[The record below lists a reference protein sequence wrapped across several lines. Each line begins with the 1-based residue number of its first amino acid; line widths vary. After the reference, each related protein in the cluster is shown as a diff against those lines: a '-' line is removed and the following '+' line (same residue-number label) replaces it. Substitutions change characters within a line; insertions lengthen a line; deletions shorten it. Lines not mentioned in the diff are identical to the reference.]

1 MNIHE
6 IIILKLYVVVNV
18 ARCCWVHAYSYKV
31 GGSCPVN
38 VNHSKHVDFESLC
51 SDLGVDA
58 PALILGVY
66 APALLKESLL

>member
-1 MNIHE
+1 
-6 IIILKLYVVVNV
+6 
-18 ARCCWVHAYSYKV
+18 
-31 GGSCPVN
+31 VN